1 MKSTGVIRRIDELG
15 RIVIPMEIR
24 NQFDISVRDSLEI
37 FVDESNIIIK
47 KVEESC
53 IFCGNTKDLIKFKGK
68 LICKNCTSS
77 FKEQIGT
84 PINL

>member
-1 MKSTGVIRRIDELG
+1 MKSTGIVRKIDELG

-47 KVEESC
+47 KIEESC

-68 LICKNCTSS
+68 LICTNCVSS
-77 FKEQIGT
+77 FKKQ
-84 PINL
+84 